1 MQIALSTH
9 LVVNHRLTT
18 VWLER
23 IWNAGFPLV
32 EVFCARQHLDYQ
44 DKAQVNELGY
54 WFRDSELK
62 LHSVHSP
69 MYSDQ
74 VWGRS
79 GPQSVINIAEPL
91 KSKRR
96 VAVEEVKRALE
107 IADDIPFR
115 YLIQHLGVSG
125 DEFSEEKLDAA
136 FSSLEEIRLFAGQR
150 GVEVLLENTPN
161 DLTSAKRL
169 QYFLSQTHLRIN
181 YCFDIGHAHMTGSL
195 VSEFETMAERIRST
209 HIHDNDGENDLH
221 AYPLVGKGTID
232 WAASMKMLTSRL
244 NQYPLL
250 LELREPPDIEHP
262 IEHAKRTADQ
272 LLALH

>member
-209 HIHDNDGENDLH
+209 HIHDNDGKNDLH